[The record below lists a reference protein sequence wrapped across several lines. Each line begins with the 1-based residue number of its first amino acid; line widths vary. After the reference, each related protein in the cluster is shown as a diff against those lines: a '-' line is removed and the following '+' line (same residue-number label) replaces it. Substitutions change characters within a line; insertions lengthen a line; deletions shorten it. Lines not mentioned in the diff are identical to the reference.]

1 MLLRHVCHSI
11 FALSLLSSVAQAYE
25 LKSELRLESTNFFE
39 QGAQQQSQFTGSI
52 AAQVEVNQ
60 ALTNSQQLQLRVFGR
75 VDEQDNHRSGLDVRE
90 ALWTYAQQ
98 AWQVRAGVGQVFWGT
113 TEAQHLVDIVNQTD
127 YLASLDGDVKLGQP
141 LVNVSWEQ
149 NQHLVDFYV
158 LPYFRERPFAGA
170 DGRLRLPYVIDSE
183 ASYESS
189 AKRQHL
195 DVAFR
200 YQFNQ
205 QNLRVGLSGFSGTSR
220 EPILSP
226 VIDPSQF
233 SYMATPFGFVPTGF
247 VGNYQP
253 YLQVYYPIIQ
263 QLGIDAQ
270 YIIGDCL
277 LKLEA
282 IDRHGFG
289 QRYQGVDTGLE
300 YTQVRAFDSN
310 VDVGWLAEYLYDS
323 RNNTATTSFE
333 HDVFV
338 GWRFAFNDASSS
350 ELLTG
355 VISDIHSHEQAWK
368 IKGSTR
374 LNDSSKISMEGRF
387 FHTKQDV
394 PSPFSA
400 LSTQPSDEKLYPL
413 ADDSFLRA
421 EFSYYF

>member
-1 MLLRHVCHSI
+1 M
-11 FALSLLSSVAQAYE
+11 
-25 LKSELRLESTNFFE
+25 
-39 QGAQQQSQFTGSI
+39 
-52 AAQVEVNQ
+52 
-60 ALTNSQQLQLRVFGR
+60 
-75 VDEQDNHRSGLDVRE
+75 
-90 ALWTYAQQ
+90 
-98 AWQVRAGVGQVFWGT
+98 
-113 TEAQHLVDIVNQTD
+113 
-127 YLASLDGDVKLGQP
+127 
-141 LVNVSWEQ
+141 
-149 NQHLVDFYV
+149 DFYV

-413 ADDSFLRA
+413 TDDSFLRA